1 MTFDYSLRKETL
13 TFTHVSKE
21 LRRLRNIVFH
31 SVHCSKRY
39 AVDY

>member
-13 TFTHVSKE
+13 MHVYSYVSKE
-21 LRRLRNIVFH
+21 LRNIVFH

-39 AVDY
+39 AVD